1 MPSKNYFLSILV
13 IIIIVCASCASN
25 NKPQNIDQVI
35 ENPKPLEA
43 ALEPGDDISFLNG
56 TIWEYETQIGDFTAW
71 KCISIDNNRATYYMR
86 MGNAIDTD
94 PNTAAVYLKGNIIVF
109 TQDNGSS
116 HTGEIIGDTILLDG
130 AEIYT
135 KLP

>member
-1 MPSKNYFLSILV
+1 MPSKYYFLSILTV
-13 IIIIVCASCASN
+13 VIIVCASCASN
-25 NKPQNIDQVI
+25 NKPQSNDQVI
-35 ENPKPLEA
+35 ESPQPLET

-71 KCISIDNNRATYYMR
+71 RCISIDDNRATYYMR
-86 MGNAIDTD
+86 MGNAIDAD
-94 PNTAAVYLKGNIIVF
+94 PNTAAVYLKGDIITF
-109 TQDNGSS
+109 SKDDGSAHS
-116 HTGEIIGDTILLDG
+116 GQIIGDTILLDG